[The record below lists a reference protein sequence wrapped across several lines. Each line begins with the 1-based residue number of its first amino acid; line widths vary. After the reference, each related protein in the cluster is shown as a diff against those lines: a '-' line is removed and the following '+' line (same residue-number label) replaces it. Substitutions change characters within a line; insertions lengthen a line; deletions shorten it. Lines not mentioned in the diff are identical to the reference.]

1 MENKKQIDFMAQDLL
16 RDRTHDEVVR
26 LVQEVFGDVSD
37 IKTSKKLQHEETSFE
52 IDFMVRENSTV
63 YPSIF
68 TMYDK
73 SILLTKFGF
82 VDNGVLIPEGMLKVF
97 QLLSKSVKLED
108 LEDFK
113 VNFLFNINT
122 AFGGQIVQETIKKR
136 EELERRKKE
145 ITDEHD
151 YAVSA
156 LSEYMDSLRE
166 QLGVK
171 DFAQETSQ
179 ENQKS

>member
-1 MENKKQIDFMAQDLL
+1 MENKKQIDFMEQDLL
-16 RDRTHDEVVR
+16 KDRTNNEIIK
-26 LVQEVFGDVSD
+26 LVQEVFGDISD
-37 IKTSKKLQHEETSFE
+37 ITVEKKVINNETAF
-52 IDFMVRENSTV
+52 DVNFLVRKNSTV

-68 TMYDK
+68 TMCDK
-73 SILLTKFGF
+73 NILLTKFGF
-82 VDNGVLIPEGMLKVF
+82 VDDGVLIPEGMLKVF
-97 QLLSKSVKLED
+97 ELLSKSIKPED
-108 LEDFK
+108 LADFK
-113 VNFLFNINT
+113 INFLFNINT
-122 AFGGQIVQETIKKR
+122 EFGGQIIKETIKKR

-151 YAVSA
+151 YAVYA
-156 LSEYMDSLRE
+156 LSEYIGSLRE